1 MNTSFSV
8 ALILTAYNNMAGAL
22 KSAMAQVEGFSKTIQ
37 NIKQQAGGL
46 FSDEWFKNS
55 IEKVK
60 KAQEALEKW
69 RSSGTSDIAEGMAMI
84 APVEQIVK
92 KAAELEDVLQEIK
105 TNIYE
110 TTMPAD
116 ELNNLM
122 QQVQEK
128 ALQLGAATRY
138 SGAEAGQTMLTLIK
152 GGMNLQTVLEGGAEA
167 ALYLAQAAKIPPEFS
182 AEAIIKIGNAFKVAG
197 KDMVGVADILS
208 RIDAAS
214 TASVPSLLAG
224 MTYVSGTAAQ
234 LGLTVKETAAA
245 LAVLN
250 NRGMEGSIAGTSL
263 NQMLLR
269 LTPDAK
275 EAAEALKKIGI
286 NFQRDFFDATGKAK
300 PLLEIIN
307 VLRKHLKGLPENVKM
322 DILREIFGVEGARA
336 AIALIQEGKGSIE
349 DINRQYEKAIPLM
362 ERIRMMQETFSA
374 KFENMMGSVENFMSA
389 AGTPFMNAIKVYIDR
404 ITDILN
410 VLTDWIKANPQVA
423 KGIAQVLVT
432 LGGFRILTG
441 MGKIFASFFLSPLL
455 SFAKTSLAIG
465 RSLKGFWDA
474 FNYFRQGAGIFRALW
489 GAIAFGNP
497 TLTRIGLL
505 VSRLGNAFI
514 TASRF
519 AGQLGLSIIRAT
531 AQGLAMFGRWISQGI
546 ILAGRFGLIL
556 LQLVARGLAIFGQW
570 ALRGVMIAGRF
581 GLTLLRLAGQA
592 LIAAARMAAAWLI
605 GLGPVGWII
614 LGVTAII
621 AGAIA
626 AWKTNFL
633 GFRDKVIAVW
643 NWIKRISGAVWGWM
657 KKNWQYLILSMTGPV
672 GWIAVYIIKHWE
684 QVKTFTINTWQTIR
698 ESAGKAWDGIRDAAA
713 AAMEW
718 LKSLPGKALEWGRN
732 LISSFAEGIKQRIA
746 AIPEALKGAAKK
758 IKAWLGFSSPTEE
771 GPGRYA
777 DRWAPNFIRM
787 YASGLMA
794 GAGQI
799 AAAMNYITRSFTAP
813 LLSPTLAVAAAG
825 AAATVRP
832 ILAPAG
838 GAVGPGVFTAS
849 ERVNFSVTIQ
859 NITIEGS
866 GKPDYDARRLAERLG
881 PELERWFEMRAK
893 YKKSRGPRGV

>member
-22 KSAMAQVEGFSKTIQ
+22 RSAAAQVESLGRTIQ
-37 NIKQQAGGL
+37 NVKQQVSGGL
-46 FSDEWFKNS
+46 FSDQWFNNA
-55 IEKVK
+55 INNVK
-60 KAQEALEKW
+60 QAQETMEKW
-69 RSSGTSDIAEGMAMI
+69 RSSGTADIAEGMAMI
-84 APVEQIVK
+84 APVEQVVR
-92 KAAELEDVLQEIK
+92 KASELEDVLQDIRA
-105 TNIYE
+105 NIYE

-116 ELNNLM
+116 QLNNLM

-128 ALQLGAATRY
+128 ALQLGAATRN

-269 LTPDAK
+269 LTPASK
-275 EAAEALKKIGI
+275 EAAKALEKIGI
-286 NFQRDFFDATGKAK
+286 NFQRDFFDASGKAK
-300 PLLEIIN
+300 PLLDIIN
-307 VLRKHLKGLPENVKM
+307 VLRKHLQGLPENVKM
-322 DILREIFGVEGARA
+322 DILTNIFGVEGARA
-336 AIALIQEGKGSIE
+336 AIALIQEGEGSIE

-362 ERIRMMQETFSA
+362 ERIRMMQETFAA

-389 AGTPFMNAIKVYIDR
+389 AGTPFMNAIKGYIDR

-423 KGIAQVLVT
+423 KGIAQVLVA

-441 MGKIFASFFLSPLL
+441 MGKIFASFFFSPLL
-455 SFAKTSLAIG
+455 SFAKTSLVVG

-489 GAIAFGNP
+489 GAIAFGHP

-514 TASRF
+514 TAGRF

-531 AQGLAMFGRWISQGI
+531 AQGLATFGRWALQGI
-546 ILAGRFGLIL
+546 T
-556 LQLVARGLAIFGQW
+556 
-570 ALRGVMIAGRF
+570 IAGRF
-581 GLTLLRLAGQA
+581 GLTLLRLAAQA
-592 LIAAARMAAAWLI
+592 LIAAARMAMAWLI

-633 GFRDKVIAVW
+633 GFRDW
-643 NWIKRISGAVWGWM
+643 
-657 KKNWQYLILSMTGPV
+657 LIRV
-672 GWIAVYIIKHWE
+672 
-684 QVKTFTINTWQTIR
+684 WQTIR

-718 LKSLPGKALEWGRN
+718 LSSLPGKALEWGRN
-732 LISSFAEGIKQRIA
+732 LINSFAEGIRQRIA
-746 AIPEALKGAAKK
+746 AIPEALKGAAEK

-799 AAAMNYITRSFTAP
+799 AAAMNYITRSFAAP

-832 ILAPAG
+832 MLTPAG
-838 GAVGPGVFTAS
+838 GTVGPGVFNAS

>member
-22 KSAMAQVEGFSKTIQ
+22 KSAAAQVESLGRTIQ
-37 NIKQQAGGL
+37 SVKQQVSGGL
-46 FSDEWFKNS
+46 FSDQWFNNA
-55 IEKVK
+55 INNVK
-60 KAQEALEKW
+60 QAQETLEKW
-69 RSSGTSDIAEGMAMI
+69 RSSGTADIAEGMAMI
-84 APVEQIVK
+84 APVEQVVR
-92 KAAELEDVLQEIK
+92 KASELEDVLQDIRA
-105 TNIYE
+105 NIYE

-116 ELNNLM
+116 QLNNLM

-138 SGAEAGQTMLTLIK
+138 SGAEAGRTMLTLIK

-269 LTPDAK
+269 LTPASK
-275 EAAEALKKIGI
+275 EAAKALEKIGI
-286 NFQRDFFDATGKAK
+286 NFQRDFFDASGKAK
-300 PLLEIIN
+300 PLLDIIN
-307 VLRKHLKGLPENVKM
+307 VLRKHLQGLPENVKM
-322 DILREIFGVEGARA
+322 DILTNIFGVEGARA
-336 AIALIQEGKGSIE
+336 AIALIQEGEGGIE

-362 ERIRMMQETFSA
+362 ERIRMMQETFAA

-389 AGTPFMNAIKVYIDR
+389 AGTPFMNAIKGYIDR

-423 KGIAQVLVT
+423 KGIAQVLVA

-441 MGKIFASFFLSPLL
+441 MGKIFASFFFSPLL
-455 SFAKTSLAIG
+455 SFAKTSLVVG

-489 GAIAFGNP
+489 GAIAFGHP

-505 VSRLGNAFI
+505 VSRLGSAFI
-514 TASRF
+514 TAGRF

-531 AQGLAMFGRWISQGI
+531 AQGLATFGRWALQGI
-546 ILAGRFGLIL
+546 T
-556 LQLVARGLAIFGQW
+556 
-570 ALRGVMIAGRF
+570 IAGRF
-581 GLTLLRLAGQA
+581 GLTLLRLAAQA
-592 LIAAARMAAAWLI
+592 LIAAARMAMAWLI

-633 GFRDKVIAVW
+633 GFRDWLTKV
-643 NWIKRISGAVWGWM
+643 
-657 KKNWQYLILSMTGPV
+657 WQ
-672 GWIAVYIIKHWE
+672 
-684 QVKTFTINTWQTIR
+684 NIR

-718 LKSLPGKALEWGRN
+718 LSSLPGKALEWGRN
-732 LISSFAEGIKQRIA
+732 LINSFAEGIRQRIA
-746 AIPEALKGAAKK
+746 AIPEALKGAAEK
-758 IKAWLGFSSPTEE
+758 IRAWLGFSSPTEE

-832 ILAPAG
+832 MLTPAG
-838 GAVGPGVFTAS
+838 GTVSPGVFNAS

-866 GKPDYDARRLAERLG
+866 GKPDYDARKLAERLG

>member
-22 KSAMAQVEGFSKTIQ
+22 KSAMAQVEGFGKTIQ
-37 NIKQQAGGL
+37 NMKQQISGSL

-55 IEKVK
+55 IEKVENV
-60 KAQEALEKW
+60 QETMEKW
-69 RSSGTSDIAEGMAMI
+69 KSSGTSDIAKGMAMI

-92 KAAELEDVLQEIK
+92 KAAELEDILQEIK

-116 ELNNLM
+116 QLNNLM

-152 GGMNLQTVLEGGAEA
+152 GGMNLKTVLEGGAEA

-197 KDMVGVADILS
+197 KDMVGVADILN

-286 NFQRDFFDATGKAK
+286 NFQRDFFDASGKAK

-307 VLRKHLKGLPENVKM
+307 VLRKHLQGLPENVKM

-336 AIALIQEGKGSIE
+336 AIALIQEGEGSIE

-362 ERIRMMQETFSA
+362 ERIRMMQETFAA

-389 AGTPFMNAIKVYIDR
+389 AGTPFMNAIKGYIDR

-423 KGIAQVLVT
+423 KGIAQVLVA

-441 MGKIFASFFLSPLL
+441 MGKIFASFFFSPLL
-455 SFAKTSLAIG
+455 SFAKTSLVVG

-489 GAIAFGNP
+489 GAIAFGHP

-505 VSRLGNAFI
+505 VSRLGSAFI
-514 TASRF
+514 TAGRF

-531 AQGLAMFGRWISQGI
+531 AQGLATFGRWALQGI
-546 ILAGRFGLIL
+546 T
-556 LQLVARGLAIFGQW
+556 
-570 ALRGVMIAGRF
+570 IAGRF
-581 GLTLLRLAGQA
+581 GLTLLRLAAQA
-592 LIAAARMAAAWLI
+592 LIAAARMAMAWLI

-633 GFRDKVIAVW
+633 GFRDKVVAVW
-643 NWIKRISGAVWGWM
+643 NWIKQISGAVW
-657 KKNWQYLILSMTGPV
+657 NWLKANWRTVVLGMAGPV
-672 GWIAVYIIKHWE
+672 GWITLYIIKHWD
-684 QVKTFTINTWQTIR
+684 QIKTSASKVWQGIVAAVSKWKTNFLGFRDWLNKVWLNIR
-698 ESAGKAWDGIRDAAA
+698 ENARKAWDDIRDAAA
-713 AAMEW
+713 AAIEW

-732 LISSFAEGIKQRIA
+732 LINSFAEGIRQRIA
-746 AIPEALKGAAKK
+746 AIPEALKGAAEK

-799 AAAMNYITRSFTAP
+799 AAAMNYITRSFAAP

-832 ILAPAG
+832 MLTPTG
-838 GAVGPGVFTAS
+838 GTVGPGVFNAS